1 MKRLV
6 LYLIIYIGFGL
17 SAVARDLTFRGES
30 LAYAL
35 AVLRDMQTEYT
46 INFIANDLET
56 LPVHASL
63 NGLSM
68 MDAIKRLCQGQ
79 PVKVKVKEK
88 QVFVQ
93 YDTRYKPRTIKLSGT
108 VFDASSREYLMD
120 AKVELLTEDSTL
132 IDSVRARQS
141 VFSYD
146 GSGKEVDYDVA
157 RFNIEVPALPRHY
170 IFRISMDDY
179 RTVCYTY
186 VVDKVGRRETSR
198 YVSPFYL
205 HKVSKTLQEVTVK
218 ASRVRFYF
226 RGDTV
231 VYDASQFQ
239 LAEGSMLD
247 ALLKQLPGVELK
259 SDGRIYHNGKFVDD
273 LLLNGKDLFQGN
285 RKLMLENLPAYTVKD
300 VAVYDKQTEENE
312 WLGRTDESSQHH
324 VIDVRLKREYMVGW
338 IANIEAGAGL
348 RQDETPYL
356 ARLFAMRSDE
366 RSNIRFFAKAN
377 NLNDEDVGDL
387 IWGDGWQPDR
397 SGKLSRNEMARVDV
411 NLMSDD
417 KKRDYF
423 VYVEAH
429 HAKEW
434 QDTRTTTQ
442 TFLPN
447 GDTYDYGFA
456 GMKNEEWDVSTWH
469 RFIYKGNRLRTQA
482 TADARY
488 RYFRNASGSTSALFS
503 APVEVSHQL
512 LDDLFSPT
520 SSRPNL
526 RDTLINRQLRESKGT
541 GHDIEANAGLFET
554 KKIKGTGDFLNFGIN
569 ASYKENKRQEFSR
582 QQTLSN
588 SPSRGRK
595 PFPSEGEG
603 LGRGSV
609 LFRHQFVDAPPR
621 SKFELN
627 PFVQYTFSLGE
638 HYRQLLLG
646 YSFNHSNRREQE
658 SIYRLDRL
666 ANADSTFSN
675 PIDLL
680 PSVTEYRQ
688 VFDRTNSHL
697 AHYID
702 NTSAFWA
709 DFKYGLG
716 QKEWGQFYLD
726 FRIDA
731 TLNAQRHDY
740 ERGSIDTLLHRFSP
754 TFEFKTK
761 PWLRTK
767 EGHHAGLE
775 VRVRSEAPELLN
787 EAGIVDDTD
796 PMNIRIGNP
805 DLRYA
810 IRTDAVLDG
819 NLYSMN
825 KRMHNRLDLSYGFT
839 HNAIGMGQIYDR
851 ATGRRTFC
859 PTNVNGNWDASAKHT
874 INYSFGDGKK
884 HSASMVTQFNYR
896 NSVDLLFNE
905 ELRMKNEESLAETT
919 AAANSSFFILH
930 SSLRSVVR
938 SATLS
943 FSPKV
948 SLSLGKHT
956 LGFSSDVAW
965 NRYTS
970 DRSTFQNINAWQYRI
985 GADAIVH
992 LPWKFDLT
1000 TDLTLYGRTGYADAS
1015 LNTADVVW
1023 NARLA
1028 RALFKGKWVVMLDG
1042 FDILGQLSNVTRTIN
1057 AQGRTE
1063 TYTNVLPR
1071 YGLLH
1076 VIYKF
1081 QKTPKKRD

>member
-1 MKRLV
+1 MKRLG
-6 LYLIIYIGFGL
+6 LYIIIYMSLGL
-17 SAVARDLTFRGES
+17 SLSARDLHFRGES
-30 LAYAL
+30 LATAL
-35 AVLRDMQTEYT
+35 AALRDIRSDYT
-46 INFIANDLET
+46 INFIANDLDQF
-56 LPVHASL
+56 PVHADL
-63 NGLSM
+63 TGLSM
-68 MDAIKRLCQGQ
+68 TEAVKRLCAGL
-79 PVKVKVKEK
+79 PVKAKIKGK
-88 QVFVQ
+88 DIFIQ
-93 YDTRYKPRTIKLSGT
+93 YDRSYKPRTIKLSGT
-108 VFDASSREYLMD
+108 VYDASSREYLMD

-141 VFSYD
+141 AFYYD

-186 VVDKVGRRETSR
+186 VVDKVGRRETWR
-198 YVSPFYL
+198 NVAPFYIY
-205 HKVSKTLQEVTVK
+205 KVSKTLQEVTVK

-247 ALLKQLPGVELK
+247 ALFRQLPGVELK

-273 LLLNGKDLFQGN
+273 LLLNGKDLFKGS

-356 ARLFAMRSDE
+356 ARLFAMRNDE
-366 RSNIRFFAKAN
+366 RSNIRLYAKAN
-377 NLNDEDVGDL
+377 NLNDEGSGDMV
-387 IWGDGWQPDR
+387 WGDGWQPDR

-417 KKRDYF
+417 KKRDF
-423 VYVEAH
+423 FTSVEAH

-434 QDTRTTTQ
+434 QDTHTTTQ
-442 TFLPN
+442 TFLPD
-447 GDTYDYGFA
+447 GDTYDYGF
-456 GMKNEEWDVSTWH
+456 GNMKSEEWDVSTYN
-469 RFIYKGNRLRTQA
+469 RFIHNGKQLRTQA
-482 TADARY
+482 IADASY
-488 RYFRNASGSTSALFS
+488 RYFCNSSGSTSGLFS

-541 GHDIEANAGLFET
+541 GHDIEANASLFET

-582 QQTLSN
+582 QEMRAN
-588 SPSRGRK
+588 
-595 PFPSEGEG
+595 
-603 LGRGSV
+603 GSDQPT
-609 LFRHQFVDAPPR
+609 LFRHQFVDTPPR
-621 SKFELN
+621 SKFKLN
-627 PFVQYTFSLGE
+627 SFVQYTFMLGE
-638 HYRQLLLG
+638 HYRQFVLG
-646 YSFNHSNRREQE
+646 YRFSHSNQREQE

-666 ANADSTFSN
+666 ANADSSFSK

-680 PSVTEYRQ
+680 PSVTEYQQ
-688 VFDRTNSHL
+688 VFDRANSHL

-702 NTSAFWA
+702 NTNAFWA

-767 EGHHAGLE
+767 DGHHAGLE

-839 HNAIGMGQIYDR
+839 HNAIGIGQIYDR
-851 ATGRRTFC
+851 STGRRTFI

-884 HSASMVTQFNYR
+884 HSAGMVTQFSYR
-896 NSVDLLFNE
+896 NSVDLMSE
-905 ELRMKNEESLAETT
+905 EQGAGDKEQEITSNRSLVKN
-919 AAANSSFFILH
+919 F
-930 SSLRSVVR
+930 
-938 SATLS
+938 TLS
-943 FSPKV
+943 FAPKL

-970 DRSTFQNINAWQYRI
+970 DRSTFQNISAWQYRI
-985 GADAIVH
+985 GANAIVH
-992 LPWKFDLT
+992 LPWQFDFT
-1000 TDLTLYGRTGYADAS
+1000 TDLTLYGRTGYNDAS

-1063 TYTNVLPR
+1063 TYTGVLPR

-1081 QKTPKKRD
+1081 QKKPRKQE

>member
-6 LYLIIYIGFGL
+6 IHIIIYTCFGFSL
-17 SAVARDLTFRGES
+17 SARDLTFRGES

-35 AVLRDMQTEYT
+35 ATLRDMQTEYN

-56 LPVHASL
+56 LPVHADL
-63 NGLSM
+63 AGLSVPK
-68 MDAIKRLCQGQ
+68 AVKLICSGL
-79 PVKVKVKEK
+79 PVKAKIRGKEI
-88 QVFVQ
+88 FIQ
-93 YDTRYKPRTIKLSGT
+93 YDKRYKPRTIKLSG
-108 VFDASSREYLMD
+108 VVCDARTREYLMD
-120 AKVELLTEDSTL
+120 AKVELLSEDSTL

-141 VFSYD
+141 AFYYD
-146 GSGKEVDYDVA
+146 GSGRQVDYDA
-157 RFNIEVPALPRHY
+157 PRYNIEVPALSRHY

-179 RTVCYTY
+179 RTVCYDY
-186 VVDKVGRRETSR
+186 VLDRVGRRETSR
-198 YVSPFYL
+198 NMSPFYL

-218 ASRVRFYF
+218 ASRVRFYHK
-226 RGDTV
+226 GDTI
-231 VYDASQFQ
+231 VYDASLFQ

-247 ALLKQLPGVELK
+247 ALIRQLPGVELK

-324 VIDVRLKREYMVGW
+324 VIDVRLKREYNVGW

-366 RSNIRFFAKAN
+366 RSNIRFCAKAN
-377 NLNDEDVGDL
+377 NLNDEGSGDML
-387 IWGDGWQPDR
+387 WGDGWQPDR

-442 TFLPN
+442 TFLPD

-456 GMKNEEWDVSTWH
+456 GMKNEEWDVSLWN
-469 RFIYKGNRLRTQA
+469 RFIHNGKQLRTQA
-482 TADARY
+482 TADASY
-488 RYFRNASGSTSALFS
+488 RYFRNASGSTSGLFS
-503 APVEVSHQL
+503 APSEVSRQL

-520 SSRPNL
+520 SPRPNL

-541 GHDIEANAGLFET
+541 GYDIKATAYLYET
-554 KKIKGTGDFLNFGIN
+554 LKIKGSGDYMNFGIN
-569 ASYKENKRQEFSR
+569 GFYEESERQEFIR
-582 QQTLSN
+582 QNVSPLPS
-588 SPSRGRK
+588 SPSGGDRG
-595 PFPSEGEG
+595 G
-603 LGRGSV
+603 L
-609 LFRHQFVDAPPR
+609 LFRHQFVDTPPR
-621 SKFELN
+621 SKFGIT
-627 PFVQYTFSLGE
+627 PFVSYTFSLGE
-638 HYRQLLLG
+638 HYRQ
-646 YSFNHSNRREQE
+646 FNIGTRFTHNNRREQE
-658 SIYRLDRL
+658 NIYRLDRL
-666 ANADSTFSN
+666 ANADSSFSN
-675 PIDLL
+675 PIDIL
-680 PSVTEYRQ
+680 PSVNEYRQ

-702 NTSAFWA
+702 NTSNIWA

-716 QKEWGQFYLD
+716 QKAWGQFYLD

-731 TLNAQRHDY
+731 TLEAQRHDY
-740 ERGSIDTLLHRFSP
+740 ERGAIDTLLHRFAP
-754 TFEFKTK
+754 IFEFKTK

-775 VRVRSEAPELLN
+775 VRVRSEAPDLLN

-810 IRTDAVLDG
+810 IRTDAALDG

-825 KRMHNRLDLSYGFT
+825 KRMHNRIDLSYGFT
-839 HNAIGMGQIYDR
+839 HNAIGIGQIYDR
-851 ATGRRTFC
+851 TTGRRTFI
-859 PTNVNGNWDASAKHT
+859 PANVNGNWDATTKHT

-884 HSASMVTQFNYR
+884 HNASMVTQFCYR
-896 NSVDLLFNE
+896 NSVDLMGDNGQQ
-905 ELRMKNEESLAETT
+905 TT
-919 AAANSSFFILH
+919 DNGQLSINK
-930 SSLRSVVR
+930 SVVR
-938 SATLS
+938 TASLS

-948 SLSLGKHT
+948 NLSLGKHT
-956 LGFSSDVAW
+956 LGFSSDIAW

-970 DRSTFQNINAWQYRI
+970 DRTTFQDINAWQYRI
-985 GADAIVH
+985 GTNAIVH

-1000 TDLTLYGRTGYADAS
+1000 TDLTLYGRTGYADTS

-1028 RALFKGKWVVMLDG
+1028 RALFKEKLVVMIDG

-1076 VIYKF
+1076 FIYKF
-1081 QKTPKKRD
+1081 QKRPKQKQ

>member
-17 SAVARDLTFRGES
+17 SLSARDLTFRGES
-30 LAYAL
+30 LATAL
-35 AVLRDMQTEYT
+35 ATLRDMQTEYT

-68 MDAIKRLCQGQ
+68 LDAIKRLCQGL
-79 PVKVKVKEK
+79 PVKVKIKDK
-88 QVFVQ
+88 QIFVQ
-93 YDTRYKPRTIKLSGT
+93 YDTRYKPRTIKLSGM
-108 VFDASSREYLMD
+108 VYDAQSRQGLMD
-120 AKVELLTEDSTL
+120 AKVELLAEDSTL

-141 VFSYD
+141 AFYYNE
-146 GSGKEVDYDVA
+146 SGREMDYEMA

-170 IFRISMDDY
+170 IFRVSMDDY
-179 RTVCYTY
+179 RPVCYTY

-205 HKVSKTLQEVTVK
+205 HKISKTLQEVTVK

-247 ALLKQLPGVELK
+247 ALLRQLPGVELK

-366 RSNIRFFAKAN
+366 RSNIRFYAKAN
-377 NLNDEDVGDL
+377 NLNDKGSGDL
-387 IWGDGWQPDR
+387 VWGDGWQPDR

-411 NLMSDD
+411 NLTSDD

-423 VYVEAH
+423 VNVEAH

-434 QDTRTTTQ
+434 QDTRTTMQ
-442 TFLPN
+442 TFLPA
-447 GDTYDYGFA
+447 GDTYDYGFSHA
-456 GMKNEEWDVSTWH
+456 KDEEWDVSTWH
-469 RFIYKGNRLRTQA
+469 RLIYKGNRLRTQA
-482 TADARY
+482 TADAKY
-488 RYFRNASGSTSALFS
+488 HYFRNASGSTSGLFS

-520 SSRPNL
+520 SHRPNL

-541 GHDIEANAGLFET
+541 GHDIEANASLFET
-554 KKIKGTGDFLNFGIN
+554 KKIKGTGDFLNFGIDGNYREN
-569 ASYKENKRQEFSR
+569 ARQLFSR
-582 QQTLSN
+582 QEMRANGS
-588 SPSRGRK
+588 SK
-595 PFPSEGEG
+595 P
-603 LGRGSV
+603 V
-609 LFRHQFVDAPPR
+609 LFRHQFINAPPR
-621 SKFELN
+621 SKFEFS
-627 PFVQYTFSLGE
+627 PFVQYTFMLGE
-638 HYRQLLLG
+638 HYRQLVLG
-646 YSFNHSNRREQE
+646 YRFNHVNRREQE

-666 ANADSTFSN
+666 AGADSSFAR
-675 PIDLL
+675 PIDQL
-680 PSVTEYRQ
+680 PSVTEYQQ
-688 VFDRTNSHL
+688 VFDRANSSL
-697 AHYID
+697 SHYIE
-702 NTSAFWA
+702 NSSYAWA

-716 QKEWGQFYLD
+716 QKDWGQFYLD
-726 FRIDA
+726 FRLA
-731 TLNAQRHDY
+731 GTLNAQRNDY
-740 ERGSIDTLLHRFSP
+740 ERGSIDTILHRLTP

-767 EGHHAGLE
+767 QGHHAGLE
-775 VRVRSEAPELLN
+775 IRIRNEAPDLLN
-787 EAGIVDDTD
+787 QAAIVDDTD

-810 IRTDAVLDG
+810 IRSDATLDG

-839 HNAIGMGQIYDR
+839 HNAIGMGQSYDR
-851 ATGRRTFC
+851 QTGRRTFC

-884 HSASMVTQFNYR
+884 HSAGMVTQFSYR
-896 NSVDLLFNE
+896 NSVDLMNE
-905 ELRMKNEESLAETT
+905 EQGAGGKEQEVTNNR
-919 AAANSSFFILH
+919 SS
-930 SSLRSVVR
+930 VR
-938 SATLS
+938 TATLS
-943 FSPKV
+943 FSPKL
-948 SLSLGKHT
+948 SLSLGKHS

-970 DRSTFQNINAWQYRI
+970 DRASFQNINAWQYRI

-1000 TDLTLYGRTGYADAS
+1000 TNLTLYGRTGYADTS
-1015 LNTADVVW
+1015 LNTNDIVW

-1028 RALFKGKWVVMLDG
+1028 RAIFKGKWVVMLDG
-1042 FDILGQLSNVTRTIN
+1042 FDILGQLSNVTRTLN

-1063 TYTNVLPR
+1063 TYTNVMPR

-1076 VIYKF
+1076 VVYRFNKN
-1081 QKTPKKRD
+1081 PKKK

>member
-6 LYLIIYIGFGL
+6 LYIIIYVSFGL
-17 SAVARDLTFRGES
+17 SLSARDLTFRGES

-56 LPVHASL
+56 LPVHANL

-356 ARLFAMRSDE
+356 ARLFAMRNDE
-366 RSNIRFFAKAN
+366 RSNIRFYAKAN
-377 NLNDEDVGDL
+377 NLNDEGSGDMV
-387 IWGDGWQPDR
+387 WGDGWQPDR

-442 TFLPN
+442 TFLPD
-447 GDTYDYGFA
+447 GDTYDYAFSN
-456 GMKNEEWDVSTWH
+456 MKNEAWDVSLWN
-469 RFIYKGNRLRTQA
+469 RFIHNGKQLRTYA

-488 RYFRNASGSTSALFS
+488 RYLRNASGSTSALFS

-520 SSRPNL
+520 SPRPNL

-541 GHDIEANAGLFET
+541 GHDIETTAYLYET
-554 KKIKGTGDFLNFGIN
+554 LKIKGSGDYMNFGIN
-569 ASYKENKRQEFSR
+569 GSYKENKRQEFSR

-588 SPSRGRK
+588 SPLKGENFLPLR
-595 PFPSEGEG
+595 EGWG
-603 LGRGSV
+603 GSAGP

-627 PFVQYTFSLGE
+627 PFVQYTFMLGE
-638 HYRQLLLG
+638 HYRQFVLG
-646 YSFNHSNRREQE
+646 YRFSHSNRREQE

-666 ANADSTFSN
+666 ANADSSFSK

-688 VFDRTNSHL
+688 VFDHANSHL

-767 EGHHAGLE
+767 DGHHAGLE

-787 EAGIVDDTD
+787 EAAIVDDTD

-839 HNAIGMGQIYDR
+839 HNALGMGQIYDR

-884 HSASMVTQFNYR
+884 HNASMVTQFSYR
-896 NSVDLLFNE
+896 NSVDLMGE
-905 ELRMKNEESLAETT
+905 EQGAGGKEQEITSNRSL
-919 AAANSSFFILH
+919 
-930 SSLRSVVR
+930 VK

-1076 VIYKF
+1076 IMYKF
-1081 QKTPKKRD
+1081 QKQPKKK

>member
-6 LYLIIYIGFGL
+6 LYLIIYVSFGL
-17 SAVARDLTFRGES
+17 SLSARDLTFRGES

-56 LPVHASL
+56 LPVHANL

-120 AKVELLTEDSTL
+120 AKVELLAEDSTL

-141 VFSYD
+141 AFYYD

-338 IANIEAGAGL
+338 IANIEGGAGL

-366 RSNIRFFAKAN
+366 RSNIRLYAKAN
-377 NLNDEDVGDL
+377 NLNDEGSGDMV
-387 IWGDGWQPDR
+387 WGDGWQPDR

-442 TFLPN
+442 TFLPD

-456 GMKNEEWDVSTWH
+456 GMKNEEWDVSTYN
-469 RFIYKGNRLRTQA
+469 RFIHNGKQLRTQA
-482 TADARY
+482 IADASY
-488 RYFRNASGSTSALFS
+488 RYFRNSSGTTSALFS

-520 SSRPNL
+520 SPRPNL

-541 GHDIEANAGLFET
+541 GHDIEATAYLFET
-554 KKIKGTGDFLNFGIN
+554 LKIKGSGDYMNFGIN
-569 ASYKENKRQEFSR
+569 GSYKENKRQEFSR

-588 SPSRGRK
+588 SPLKGENSLPLR
-595 PFPSEGEG
+595 EGWG
-603 LGRGSV
+603 GSAGP
-609 LFRHQFVDAPPR
+609 LFRHQFVDTPPR

-627 PFVQYTFSLGE
+627 PFVQYTFMLGE
-638 HYRQLLLG
+638 HYRQLVLG
-646 YSFNHSNRREQE
+646 YRFSHSNQREQE

-666 ANADSTFSN
+666 ANADSSFSK

-680 PSVTEYRQ
+680 PSVTEYQQ

-702 NTSAFWA
+702 NTNAFWA

-740 ERGSIDTLLHRFSP
+740 ERGAIDTLLHRFSP
-754 TFEFKTK
+754 TFQFKTK

-767 EGHHAGLE
+767 DGHHAGLE

-884 HSASMVTQFNYR
+884 HSASMVTQFSYR
-896 NSVDLLFNE
+896 NSVDLMSE
-905 ELRMKNEESLAETT
+905 EQGAGGKEQEITSNRSLVK
-919 AAANSSFFILH
+919 SS
-930 SSLRSVVR
+930 
-938 SATLS
+938 TLS

-1076 VIYKF
+1076 AIYKF
-1081 QKTPKKRD
+1081 QKTPKKRE

>member
-6 LYLIIYIGFGL
+6 IHIIIYTCFGFSL
-17 SAVARDLTFRGES
+17 SARDLTFRGES

-35 AVLRDMQTEYT
+35 ATLRDMQTEYN

-56 LPVHASL
+56 LPVHADL
-63 NGLSM
+63 AGLSVPK
-68 MDAIKRLCQGQ
+68 AVKLICSGL
-79 PVKVKVKEK
+79 PVKAKIRGKEI
-88 QVFVQ
+88 FIQ
-93 YDTRYKPRTIKLSGT
+93 YDKRYKPRTIKLSG
-108 VFDASSREYLMD
+108 VVCDARTREYLMD
-120 AKVELLTEDSTL
+120 AKVELLSEDSTL

-141 VFSYD
+141 AFYYD
-146 GSGKEVDYDVA
+146 GSGRQVDYDA
-157 RFNIEVPALPRHY
+157 PRYNIEVPALSRHY

-179 RTVCYTY
+179 RTVCYDY
-186 VVDKVGRRETSR
+186 VLDRVGRRETSR
-198 YVSPFYL
+198 NMSPFYL

-218 ASRVRFYF
+218 ASRVRFYHK
-226 RGDTV
+226 GDTI
-231 VYDASQFQ
+231 VYDASLFQ

-247 ALLKQLPGVELK
+247 ALIRQLPGVELK

-324 VIDVRLKREYMVGW
+324 VIDVRLKREYNVGW

-366 RSNIRFFAKAN
+366 RSNIRFCAKAN
-377 NLNDEDVGDL
+377 NLNDEGSGDML
-387 IWGDGWQPDR
+387 WGDGWQPDR

-442 TFLPN
+442 TFLPD

-456 GMKNEEWDVSTWH
+456 GMKNEEWDVSLWN
-469 RFIYKGNRLRTQA
+469 RFIHNGKQLRTQA
-482 TADARY
+482 TADASY
-488 RYFRNASGSTSALFS
+488 RYFRNASGSTSGLFS
-503 APVEVSHQL
+503 APSEVSRQL

-520 SSRPNL
+520 SPRPNL

-541 GHDIEANAGLFET
+541 GYDIKATAYLYET
-554 KKIKGTGDFLNFGIN
+554 LKIKGSGDYMNFGIN
-569 ASYKENKRQEFSR
+569 GFYEESERQEFIR
-582 QQTLSN
+582 QNVSPLPS
-588 SPSRGRK
+588 SPSGGDRG
-595 PFPSEGEG
+595 G
-603 LGRGSV
+603 L
-609 LFRHQFVDAPPR
+609 LFRHQFVDTPPR
-621 SKFELN
+621 SKFGIT
-627 PFVQYTFSLGE
+627 PFVSYTFSLGE
-638 HYRQLLLG
+638 HYRQ
-646 YSFNHSNRREQE
+646 FNIGTRFTHNNRREQE
-658 SIYRLDRL
+658 NIYRLDRL
-666 ANADSTFSN
+666 ANADSSFSN
-675 PIDLL
+675 PIDIL
-680 PSVTEYRQ
+680 PSVNEYRQ

-702 NTSAFWA
+702 NTSNIWA

-716 QKEWGQFYLD
+716 QKAWGQFYLD

-731 TLNAQRHDY
+731 TLEAQRHDY
-740 ERGSIDTLLHRFSP
+740 ERGAIDTLLHRFAP
-754 TFEFKTK
+754 IFEFKTK

-775 VRVRSEAPELLN
+775 VRVRSEAPDLLN

-825 KRMHNRLDLSYGFT
+825 KRMHNRIDLSYGFT
-839 HNAIGMGQIYDR
+839 HNAIGIGQIYDR
-851 ATGRRTFC
+851 TTGRRTFI
-859 PTNVNGNWDASAKHT
+859 PTNVNGNWDATAKHT

-884 HSASMVTQFNYR
+884 HSTSMVTQFSYR
-896 NSVDLLFNE
+896 NSVDLMGDNGQQ
-905 ELRMKNEESLAETT
+905 TT
-919 AAANSSFFILH
+919 DNGQLPINK
-930 SSLRSVVR
+930 SVVR
-938 SATLS
+938 SAALS
-943 FSPKV
+943 FSPKLN
-948 SLSLGKHT
+948 LSLGKHT
-956 LGFSSDVAW
+956 LGFSSDIAW

-970 DRSTFQNINAWQYRI
+970 DRTTFQDINAWQYRI
-985 GADAIVH
+985 GTNAIVH
-992 LPWKFDLT
+992 LPWEFDLT
-1000 TDLTLYGRTGYADAS
+1000 TDLTLYGRTGYNDTS

-1081 QKTPKKRD
+1081 QKNPKNKQ

>member
-1 MKRLV
+1 MKRLL
-6 LYLIIYIGFGL
+6 LYIIIYIGFGL
-17 SAVARDLTFRGES
+17 NAVARDLTFRGES

-35 AVLRDMQTEYT
+35 ATLRDMQTEYT

-68 MDAIKRLCQGQ
+68 QDAIKRLCSGL
-79 PVKVKVKEK
+79 PVKVKIKEK
-88 QVFVQ
+88 QIFVQ

-141 VFSYD
+141 AFYYD

-179 RTVCYTY
+179 RTVCFSYE
-186 VVDKVGRRETSR
+186 VDRVGRRETSR
-198 YVSPFYL
+198 YVAPFYL
-205 HKVSKTLQEVTVK
+205 HKISKTLQEVTVK

-273 LLLNGKDLFQGN
+273 LLLNGKDLFKGS

-366 RSNIRFFAKAN
+366 RSNIRLYAKAN
-377 NLNDEDVGDL
+377 NLNDEGSGDL

-442 TFLPN
+442 TFLPG
-447 GDTYDYGFA
+447 GDTYDYGF
-456 GMKNEEWDVSTWH
+456 GNMKNEAWDVSTWH

-520 SSRPNL
+520 SLRPNL

-569 ASYKENKRQEFSR
+569 GSYKENKRQEFSR

-588 SPSRGRK
+588 SPLKGENSLPLR
-595 PFPSEGEG
+595 EGWG
-603 LGRGSV
+603 GSAAS

-621 SKFELN
+621 SKFKLN
-627 PFVQYTFSLGE
+627 SFVQYTFMLGE
-638 HYRQLLLG
+638 HYRQLVLG
-646 YSFNHSNRREQE
+646 YRFSHSNQREQE

-666 ANADSTFSN
+666 PNADSTFSKEV
-675 PIDLL
+675 DML

-688 VFDRTNSHL
+688 VFDRANSHL

-702 NTSAFWA
+702 NTSNVWA

-731 TLNAQRHDY
+731 TLNAQRHDI
-740 ERGSIDTLLHRFSP
+740 ERGIVDTLLHRFSP

-767 EGHHAGLE
+767 DGHHAGLE
-775 VRVRSEAPELLN
+775 VKVRSEAPELLN
-787 EAGIVDDTD
+787 EAAIVDDTD

-884 HSASMVTQFNYR
+884 HSASMVTQFSYR

-943 FSPKV
+943 FSPKL

-1057 AQGRTE
+1057 AQARTE

-1076 VIYKF
+1076 IIYKF
-1081 QKTPKKRD
+1081 QKTPKKRE

>member
-1 MKRLV
+1 MKRLG
-6 LYLIIYIGFGL
+6 LYIIIYMSLGL
-17 SAVARDLTFRGES
+17 SLSARDLHFRGES
-30 LAYAL
+30 LATAL
-35 AVLRDMQTEYT
+35 AALRDIRSDYT
-46 INFIANDLET
+46 INFIANDLDQF
-56 LPVHASL
+56 PVHADL
-63 NGLSM
+63 TGLSM
-68 MDAIKRLCQGQ
+68 TEAVKRLCAGL
-79 PVKVKVKEK
+79 PVKAKIKGK
-88 QVFVQ
+88 DIFIQ
-93 YDTRYKPRTIKLSGT
+93 YDRSYKPRTIRLSGM
-108 VFDASSREYLMD
+108 VFDARTRQYLMD
-120 AKVELLTEDSTL
+120 AKVELLAEDSTL

-141 VFSYD
+141 AFYYD
-146 GSGKEVDYDVA
+146 DSGRQVDYDIP
-157 RFNIEVPALPRHY
+157 RYNIEVPALPRHY

-179 RTVCYTY
+179 RTTCFSYE
-186 VVDKVGRRETSR
+186 VDRVGRRETWR
-198 YVSPFYL
+198 NVSPFYL

-247 ALLKQLPGVELK
+247 ALLRQLPGVELK

-273 LLLNGKDLFQGN
+273 LLLNGKDLFKGS

-366 RSNIRFFAKAN
+366 RSNIRLYAKAN
-377 NLNDEDVGDL
+377 NLNDEGSGDMV
-387 IWGDGWQPDR
+387 WGDGWQPDR

-442 TFLPN
+442 TFLPD

-456 GMKNEEWDVSTWH
+456 GMKNEAWDVSLWN
-469 RFIYKGNRLRTQA
+469 RFIHNGKKLRTYA
-482 TADARY
+482 TADAKY

-520 SSRPNL
+520 SPRPNL

-541 GHDIEANAGLFET
+541 GHDIEATAYLFET
-554 KKIKGTGDFLNFGIN
+554 LKIKGSGDYMNFGIN
-569 ASYKENKRQEFSR
+569 GNYKENKRQEFSR

-588 SPSRGRK
+588 SPLKGENSLPLR
-595 PFPSEGEG
+595 EGWG
-603 LGRGSV
+603 GSAGP
-609 LFRHQFVDAPPR
+609 LFRHQYIDAPPR
-621 SKFELN
+621 SKFKLN
-627 PFVQYTFSLGE
+627 SFVQYTFMLGE
-638 HYRQLLLG
+638 HYRQLVLG
-646 YSFNHSNRREQE
+646 YRFSHSNQREQE

-666 ANADSTFSN
+666 PNADSSFSK

-680 PSVTEYRQ
+680 PSVTEYQQ

-702 NTSAFWA
+702 NTNAFWA

-716 QKEWGQFYLD
+716 QKAWGQFYLD

-775 VRVRSEAPELLN
+775 VRVRNEAPELLN
-787 EAGIVDDTD
+787 HAGIVDDTD

-805 DLRYA
+805 GLRYA

-819 NLYSMN
+819 NLYSLQ
-825 KRMHNRLDLSYGFT
+825 KRMHNRVDLSYGFT

-851 ATGRRTFC
+851 STGRRTFI

-884 HSASMVTQFNYR
+884 HSAGMVTQFSYR
-896 NSVDLLFNE
+896 NSVDISQTEASLWESVPSAAGEASGNE
-905 ELRMKNEESLAETT
+905 ALPQRGSGEGA
-919 AAANSSFFILH
+919 
-930 SSLRSVVR
+930 SVVR

-970 DRSTFQNINAWQYRI
+970 DRTTFQNINAWQYRI

-992 LPWKFDLT
+992 LPWQFDLT
-1000 TDLTLYGRTGYADAS
+1000 TDLTLYGRTGYTDAS

-1023 NARLA
+1023 NARLS
-1028 RALFKGKWVVMLDG
+1028 RALFKGNWIVMLDG
-1042 FDILGQLSNVTRTIN
+1042 FDILGQLSNITRTIN

-1063 TYTNVLPR
+1063 TYTGVLPR

-1076 VIYKF
+1076 VVYKF
-1081 QKTPKKRD
+1081 QKKPRKQE

>member
-1 MKRLV
+1 MKRTL
-6 LYLIIYIGFGL
+6 LYIIIYIGVQLGL
-17 SAVARDLTFRGES
+17 SARDLHFRGES
-30 LAYAL
+30 LATAL
-35 AVLRDMQTEYT
+35 AALREVKSDYT
-46 INFIANDLET
+46 INFIANDLEE
-56 LPVHASL
+56 LPVHADL
-63 NGLSM
+63 TGLSM
-68 MDAIKRLCQGQ
+68 TEAVKRLCQGQ
-79 PVKVKVKEK
+79 PVKMKIKGK
-88 QVFVQ
+88 DIFIQ
-93 YDTRYKPRTIKLSGT
+93 YDRSYKPRTIKLSG
-108 VFDASSREYLMD
+108 VVCDARTRQYLMD
-120 AKVELLTEDSTL
+120 AKVELLSEDSTL
-132 IDSVRARQS
+132 IDSVRARQRA
-141 VFSYD
+141 FYYD
-146 GSGKEVDYDVA
+146 GSGRQVDYDMP
-157 RFNIEVPALPRHY
+157 RYSIEVPALPRHY

-179 RTVCYTY
+179 RTTCFSYE
-186 VVDKVGRRETSR
+186 VDRVGRRETSR
-198 YVSPFYL
+198 NVAPFYL
-205 HKVSKTLQEVTVK
+205 HKLSKTLQEVTVK

-247 ALLKQLPGVELK
+247 ALLRQLPGVELK

-273 LLLNGKDLFQGN
+273 LLLNGKDLFKGS

-312 WLGRTDESSQHH
+312 WLGRTDESTQHH

-338 IANIEAGAGL
+338 IANIEAGVGL

-356 ARLFAMRSDE
+356 ARLFAMRNDE
-366 RSNIRFFAKAN
+366 RSNIRFYAKAN
-377 NLNDEDVGDL
+377 NLNDEGSGDMV
-387 IWGDGWQPDR
+387 WGDGWQPDK
-397 SGKLSRNEMARVDV
+397 SGKLSRNELARVDV

-423 VYVEAH
+423 VYVEANH
-429 HAKEW
+429 RKEW

-442 TFLPN
+442 TFLPDGN
-447 GDTYDYGFA
+447 TYDYGF
-456 GMKNEEWDVSTWH
+456 GNMKNEEWDVSTWH
-469 RFIYKGNRLRTQA
+469 RFIYKGKQLRTQA

-488 RYFRNASGSTSALFS
+488 RYFRNASGTTSALFS

-520 SSRPNL
+520 SPRPNL

-582 QQTLSN
+582 QEMRANGS
-588 SPSRGRK
+588 SEPS
-595 PFPSEGEG
+595 F
-603 LGRGSV
+603 
-609 LFRHQFVDAPPR
+609 FRHQYIDTPPR

-646 YSFNHSNRREQE
+646 YSFSHSNRREQE
-658 SIYRLDRL
+658 SIYRLDQLPSLSGEGMGERL
-666 ANADSTFSN
+666 SFSKA
-675 PIDLL
+675 IDLL
-680 PSVTEYRQ
+680 PSVNEYRQ
-688 VFDRTNSHL
+688 VFDRANSHL

-702 NTSAFWA
+702 NTSDLWA

-726 FRIDA
+726 FRINA
-731 TLNAQRHDY
+731 TLDAQRHAY
-740 ERGSIDTLLHRFSP
+740 ERGAIDTVLHRFSP

-761 PWLRTK
+761 PWLRTR

-819 NLYSMN
+819 NLYSLG
-825 KRMHNRLDLSYGFT
+825 KRMHNRIDLSYGFT
-839 HNAIGMGQIYDR
+839 HDAIGVGQIYDR
-851 ATGRRTFC
+851 TTGRRTFI

-884 HSASMVTQFNYR
+884 HSASMVTQFSYR
-896 NSVDLLFNE
+896 NSVDLMSE
-905 ELRMKNEESLAETT
+905 EQGAGGKEQEITSNRSLVK
-919 AAANSSFFILH
+919 SS
-930 SSLRSVVR
+930 
-938 SATLS
+938 TLS

-948 SLSLGKHT
+948 SLALGKHT
-956 LGFSSDVAW
+956 LGFSSDIAW

-970 DRSTFQNINAWQYRI
+970 DRATFQSINAWQYRI
-985 GADAIVH
+985 GANAIVH
-992 LPWKFDLT
+992 LPWQFDLT
-1000 TDLTLYGRTGYADAS
+1000 TDLTLYGRTGYNDAS

-1023 NARLA
+1023 NARLS

-1063 TYTNVLPR
+1063 TYTGVLPR

-1076 VIYKF
+1076 VVYKF
-1081 QKTPKKRD
+1081 QKKPRQQE

>member
-1 MKRLV
+1 MKRLA
-6 LYLIIYIGFGL
+6 LYIIIYIGFGL
-17 SAVARDLTFRGES
+17 SVVARDLTFRGES

-35 AVLRDMQTEYT
+35 ATLRDMQTEYT

-56 LPVHASL
+56 LPVHVSL

-68 MDAIKRLCQGQ
+68 TEAIKRLCKGQ
-79 PVKVKVKEK
+79 PVKVKIKEK
-88 QVFVQ
+88 QIFVQ
-93 YDTRYKPRTIKLSGT
+93 YDTRYKPRTIRLSGM
-108 VFDASSREYLMD
+108 VCDARTREYLMD
-120 AKVELLTEDSTL
+120 AKVELLAEDSTL

-141 VFSYD
+141 AFYYD
-146 GSGKEVDYDVA
+146 DSGRQVDYDTP
-157 RFNIEVPALPRHY
+157 RYNIEVPALPRHY

-179 RTVCYTY
+179 RTTCFSYE
-186 VVDKVGRRETSR
+186 VDRVGRRETSR
-198 YVSPFYL
+198 NVAPFYI

-247 ALLKQLPGVELK
+247 ALLRQLPGVELK

-273 LLLNGKDLFQGN
+273 LLLNGKDLFKGS

-377 NLNDEDVGDL
+377 NLNDEGSFDL
-387 IWGDGWQPDR
+387 VWSDGWQPDR
-397 SGKLSRNEMARVDV
+397 SGKLSRNELVRVDA

-423 VYVEAH
+423 AYIEAH

-442 TFLPN
+442 TFLPD
-447 GDTYDYGFA
+447 GDTYDYGF
-456 GMKNEEWDVSTWH
+456 GNMKNEEWDVSTWH
-469 RFIYKGNRLRTQA
+469 RLIYKGNRLRTQA
-482 TADARY
+482 TADASY
-488 RYFRNASGSTSALFS
+488 RYFRNSSGSTSALFS

-520 SSRPNL
+520 SPRPNL

-541 GHDIEANAGLFET
+541 GHDIEANASLFET

-588 SPSRGRK
+588 SPLK
-595 PFPSEGEG
+595 GEDSSLPLREDWG
-603 LGRGSV
+603 GSAAS

-621 SKFELN
+621 SKFKLN
-627 PFVQYTFSLGE
+627 SFVQYTFMLGE
-638 HYRQLLLG
+638 HYRQLVLG
-646 YSFNHSNRREQE
+646 YRFSHSNQREQE

-680 PSVTEYRQ
+680 PSMTEYQQ

-702 NTSAFWA
+702 NTNAFWA

-767 EGHHAGLE
+767 DGHHAGLE
-775 VRVRSEAPELLN
+775 VRVRSEAPDLLN

-796 PMNIRIGNP
+796 PMNIHIGNP

-839 HNAIGMGQIYDR
+839 HNAISMGQIYDR

-884 HSASMVTQFNYR
+884 HSASMVTQFSYR
-896 NSVDLLFNE
+896 NSVDLMSE
-905 ELRMKNEESLAETT
+905 EQGAWGKEQEITSNRSL
-919 AAANSSFFILH
+919 
-930 SSLRSVVR
+930 VK

-985 GADAIVH
+985 GADAIIH

-1000 TDLTLYGRTGYADAS
+1000 TDLTLYGRTGYTDAS

-1063 TYTNVLPR
+1063 TYTGVLPR

-1076 VIYKF
+1076 IVYKF
-1081 QKTPKKRD
+1081 QKKPRKQE

>member
-6 LYLIIYIGFGL
+6 IHLIIYVCFAL
-17 SAVARDLTFRGES
+17 SLSARDLTFRGES

-35 AVLRDMQTEYT
+35 ATLRDMQTEYN

-56 LPVHASL
+56 LPVHADL
-63 NGLSM
+63 AGLSVPK
-68 MDAIKRLCQGQ
+68 AVKLICSGL
-79 PVKVKVKEK
+79 PVKAKIRGKEI
-88 QVFVQ
+88 FIQ
-93 YDTRYKPRTIKLSGT
+93 YDKRYKPRTIKLSG
-108 VFDASSREYLMD
+108 VVCDARTREYLMD
-120 AKVELLTEDSTL
+120 AKVELLAEDSTL

-141 VFSYD
+141 AFYYD
-146 GSGKEVDYDVA
+146 GSGRQVDYDA
-157 RFNIEVPALPRHY
+157 PRYNIEVPALSRHY

-179 RTVCYTY
+179 RTVCYDY
-186 VVDKVGRRETSR
+186 VLERVGRRETSR
-198 YVSPFYL
+198 NMSPFYL

-218 ASRVRFYF
+218 ASRVRFYHK
-226 RGDTV
+226 GDTI
-231 VYDASQFQ
+231 VYDASLFQ

-247 ALLKQLPGVELK
+247 ALIRQLPGVELK

-366 RSNIRFFAKAN
+366 RSNIRFYAKAN
-377 NLNDEDVGDL
+377 NLNDEGSGDML
-387 IWGDGWQPDR
+387 WGDGWQPDR

-417 KKRDYF
+417 KKRDYYA
-423 VYVEAH
+423 YVEAH

-442 TFLPN
+442 TFLPD
-447 GDTYDYGFA
+447 GDTYDYGF
-456 GMKNEEWDVSTWH
+456 GNMKNEEWDVSLWN
-469 RFIYKGNRLRTQA
+469 RFIHNGKQLRTNA
-482 TADARY
+482 SADASY
-488 RYFRNASGSTSALFS
+488 RYFRNASGSTSGLFS
-503 APVEVSHQL
+503 APAEVSRQL

-520 SSRPNL
+520 SPRPNL

-541 GHDIEANAGLFET
+541 GHDIEATAYLYET
-554 KKIKGTGDFLNFGIN
+554 LKIKGSGDYMNFGIN
-569 ASYKENKRQEFSR
+569 GNYKENKRQEFSR
-582 QQTLSN
+582 QEMRAN
-588 SPSRGRK
+588 
-595 PFPSEGEG
+595 
-603 LGRGSV
+603 GSDQPT
-609 LFRHQFVDAPPR
+609 LFRHQFVDTPPR
-621 SKFELN
+621 RKFGIT
-627 PFVQYTFSLGE
+627 PFVSYTFSLGE
-638 HYRQLLLG
+638 HYRQLNIG
-646 YSFNHSNRREQE
+646 TNFSHNNRREQE

-666 ANADSTFSN
+666 ANADSSFSN
-675 PIDLL
+675 PIDIL
-680 PSVTEYRQ
+680 PSVNEYRQ

-702 NTSAFWA
+702 NTSNIWA

-740 ERGSIDTLLHRFSP
+740 ERGVIDTLLHRFSP

-775 VRVRSEAPELLN
+775 VRVRSEAPDLLN

-825 KRMHNRLDLSYGFT
+825 KRMHNRIDLSYGLT
-839 HNAIGMGQIYDR
+839 HNAIGIGQIYDR
-851 ATGRRTFC
+851 TTGRRTFI
-859 PTNVNGNWDASAKHT
+859 PTNVNGNWDATAKHT

-884 HSASMVTQFNYR
+884 HNASMVTQFSYR
-896 NSVDLLFNE
+896 NSVDLMGDNGQQ
-905 ELRMKNEESLAETT
+905 TT
-919 AAANSSFFILH
+919 DNGQLLINK
-930 SSLRSVVR
+930 SVVR
-938 SATLS
+938 SAALS
-943 FSPKV
+943 FSPKLN
-948 SLSLGKHT
+948 LSLGKHT

-970 DRSTFQNINAWQYRI
+970 DRTTFQNINAWQYRI
-985 GADAIVH
+985 GTNAIVH

-1000 TDLTLYGRTGYADAS
+1000 TDLALYGRTGYADAS

-1028 RALFKGKWVVMLDG
+1028 RALFKGKLVVMVDG

-1081 QKTPKKRD
+1081 QKNPKQKQ

>member
-1 MKRLV
+1 
-6 LYLIIYIGFGL
+6 
-17 SAVARDLTFRGES
+17 
-30 LAYAL
+30 
-35 AVLRDMQTEYT
+35 
-46 INFIANDLET
+46 
-56 LPVHASL
+56 
-63 NGLSM
+63 
-68 MDAIKRLCQGQ
+68 
-79 PVKVKVKEK
+79 
-88 QVFVQ
+88 
-93 YDTRYKPRTIKLSGT
+93 
-108 VFDASSREYLMD
+108 
-120 AKVELLTEDSTL
+120 
-132 IDSVRARQS
+132 
-141 VFSYD
+141 
-146 GSGKEVDYDVA
+146 
-157 RFNIEVPALPRHY
+157 
-170 IFRISMDDY
+170 
-179 RTVCYTY
+179 
-186 VVDKVGRRETSR
+186 
-198 YVSPFYL
+198 
-205 HKVSKTLQEVTVK
+205 
-218 ASRVRFYF
+218 
-226 RGDTV
+226 
-231 VYDASQFQ
+231 
-239 LAEGSMLD
+239 
-247 ALLKQLPGVELK
+247 
-259 SDGRIYHNGKFVDD
+259 
-273 LLLNGKDLFQGN
+273 
-285 RKLMLENLPAYTVKD
+285 
-300 VAVYDKQTEENE
+300 
-312 WLGRTDESSQHH
+312 
-324 VIDVRLKREYMVGW
+324 
-338 IANIEAGAGL
+338 
-348 RQDETPYL
+348 
-356 ARLFAMRSDE
+356 MRNDE

-387 IWGDGWQPDR
+387 IWGDGWQPDK
-397 SGKLSRNEMARVDV
+397 SGKLTRNELVRVDA

-442 TFLPN
+442 TFLPG
-447 GDTYDYGFA
+447 GDTYDYGF
-456 GMKNEEWDVSTWH
+456 GNMKNEAWDVSTWH

-520 SSRPNL
+520 SPRPNL

-541 GHDIEANAGLFET
+541 GHDIEANASLFET

-588 SPSRGRK
+588 SPLKGENSLPLR
-595 PFPSEGEG
+595 EGWG
-603 LGRGSV
+603 GSAGP
-609 LFRHQFVDAPPR
+609 LFRHQYIDAPPR
-621 SKFELN
+621 SKFKLN
-627 PFVQYTFSLGE
+627 PFVQYTFMLGE
-638 HYRQLLLG
+638 HYRQLVLG
-646 YSFNHSNRREQE
+646 YRFSHSNQREQE

-666 ANADSTFSN
+666 ANADSSFSKEV
-675 PIDLL
+675 DLL

-688 VFDRTNSHL
+688 VFDRANSHL

-702 NTSAFWA
+702 NTNAFWA

-740 ERGSIDTLLHRFSP
+740 ERGSIDTLLNRFSP

-767 EGHHAGLE
+767 DGHHAGLE

-884 HSASMVTQFNYR
+884 HSASMVTQFSYR
-896 NSVDLLFNE
+896 NSVDLMSE
-905 ELRMKNEESLAETT
+905 EHGAGGKEQEITSNRSL
-919 AAANSSFFILH
+919 
-930 SSLRSVVR
+930 VK

-943 FSPKV
+943 FSPKL

-985 GADAIVH
+985 GADAIIH

-1000 TDLTLYGRTGYADAS
+1000 TDLTLYGRTGYTDAS

-1063 TYTNVLPR
+1063 TYTGVLPR

-1076 VIYKF
+1076 IVYKF
-1081 QKTPKKRD
+1081 QKKPRKQE